1 MRHVTWPLARIRSC
15 RQHMQREGRIIFAL
29 FGPSFC
35 GPYGP
40 LGPAPY
46 FFCGD
51 RVCERRALDARARGA
66 CDPIDFNIFYHRMI
80 ELLEKEEDICLD
92 QPTRRTG
99 PDEA

>member
-1 MRHVTWPLARIRSC
+1 MSPGRWRASARADSTCSAKVVLYLRFLVL
-15 RQHMQREGRIIFAL
+15 RFVVLTDLWARPRI
-29 FGPSFC
+29 
-35 GPYGP
+35 
-40 LGPAPY
+40 